1 MILLTFFIFLIQ
13 HMNRPIQRLKK
24 RVLKDHSNPFPAF
37 FHKLR
42 ENGSEIIL
50 RYWDE
55 EIKAYYNLG
64 LDEIQVG
71 PHKLGGVLKQV
82 PEVFWGAVV
91 IYVFDPVKTGPVHLD
106 YQQIEYV
113 DHFFEQ

>member
-1 MILLTFFIFLIQ
+1 
-13 HMNRPIQRLKK
+13 MNRPIQRLRK
-24 RVLKDHSNPFPAF
+24 RVLKDHVNPFPAF
-37 FHKLR
+37 FQKLS

-64 LDEIQVG
+64 LHEIQVG
-71 PHKLGGVLKQV
+71 PHRLGGVLKQV

-91 IYVFDPVKTGPVHLD
+91 IYVFDPVKMGPVKLD

>member
-13 HMNRPIQRLKK
+13 NLNRPIEHLKNQVIK
-24 RVLKDHSNPFPAF
+24 ANPNPFPAF

-71 PHKLGGVLKQV
+71 PQKLGGVLKQV

>member
-1 MILLTFFIFLIQ
+1 MILITFIIFLIQ
-13 HMNRPIQRLKK
+13 NLNRPIERFKSQLIKTNP
-24 RVLKDHSNPFPAF
+24 NPFPSF
-37 FHKLR
+37 FNQVR
-42 ENGSEIIL
+42 ENGSEVIL

-55 EIKAYYNLG
+55 EVKAYYNLG
-64 LDEIQVG
+64 LEEIQVG
-71 PHKLGGVLKQV
+71 PNRLRGVLKHL

-91 IYVFDPVKTGPVHLD
+91 IYVFDPVKTGPLQLE